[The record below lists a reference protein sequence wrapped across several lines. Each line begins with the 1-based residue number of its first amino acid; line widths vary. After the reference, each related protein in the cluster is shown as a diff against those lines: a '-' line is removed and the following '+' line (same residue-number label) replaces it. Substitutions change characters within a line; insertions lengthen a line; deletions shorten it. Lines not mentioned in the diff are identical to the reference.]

1 MRPRESPC
9 QAPPA
14 AVETSPAS
22 GSSRSAATVFV
33 AWLVGAS
40 LVKGAALALQTGYAL
55 AAFGAE
61 GRVAGLLAVS
71 ALRVGAAQV
80 AASAGSVALVWATRR
95 PLGAERPLWPM
106 YALVPLAAPVAAGV
120 MIAVGVG
127 VTSFRYGAP
136 LRASWQ
142 SIREIATPGDGVFGL
157 TLAGALAI
165 VLGALAARLGPR
177 LSALRA
183 GLFARIVVALL
194 ATGLI
199 TGAVQGALGALVSAG
214 DDVGAP

>member
-1 MRPRESPC
+1 M
-9 QAPPA
+9 
-14 AVETSPAS
+14 
-22 GSSRSAATVFV
+22 FV

-40 LVKGAALALQTGYAL
+40 LVKGAALALQTGHAL

-80 AASAGSVALVWATRR
+80 TASACSVALVWATRR
-95 PLGAERPLWPM
+95 PLGAQRPLWPI

-120 MIAVGVG
+120 IIAVGVG
-127 VTSFRYGAP
+127 VTSFEYSAP
-136 LRASWQ
+136 PRASWQ
-142 SIREIATPGDGVFGL
+142 VMREIATPGDAVFGL
-157 TLAGALAI
+157 ALAGALAI
-165 VLGALAARLGPR
+165 VLGALAALLGPR

-199 TGAVQGALGALVSAG
+199 TGAVQGALGALLSTG

>member
-1 MRPRESPC
+1 MTPHENPY
-9 QAPPA
+9 QAPQA
-14 AVETSPAS
+14 AVEPSPANE
-22 GSSRSAATVFV
+22 SSRTAAKVFV
-33 AWLVGAS
+33 AWLLGAS

-55 AAFGAE
+55 AAFNAE
-61 GRVAGLLAVS
+61 QRVAGLLAVS
-71 ALRVGAAQV
+71 ALSVGAPQV
-80 AASAGSVALVWATRR
+80 AASACSVALAWATRR
-95 PLGAERPLWPM
+95 PLGTQRPLWPV

-120 MIAVGVG
+120 MIAMGVG
-127 VTSFRYGAP
+127 VTSLQYGAP

-157 TLAGALAI
+157 ALAGALAI
-165 VLGALAARLGPR
+165 VLGALAALLGPR

-199 TGAVQGALGALVSAG
+199 SGAVQGALGTLLSA
-214 DDVGAP
+214 AP